1 MASFDM
7 RYDEEDDVLEV
18 TFAVFDERF
27 SRTMPLN
34 DHVFLFTDLGFGAV
48 WGLTFYSFS
57 RLLGVNE
64 TEFSALK
71 ELPDEDI
78 EACLG
83 LLTRPPAS
91 YFFDLND
98 PDNLVARVRT
108 PNIETLVTEAEL

>member
-18 TFAVFDERF
+18 TFAVFDEQF

-34 DHVFLFTDLGFGAV
+34 DHIFIFTDLGFGAV
-48 WGLTFYSFS
+48 WGMTFYSFS

-71 ELPDEDI
+71 ELPVEEI

-83 LLTRPPAS
+83 LLTQPPAS

-98 PDNLVARVRT
+98 PANLVARIRT
-108 PNIETLVTEAEL
+108 PKVETLVAEPE

>member
-34 DHVFLFTDLGFGAV
+34 DHIFLFTDLGFGAV

-57 RLLGVNE
+57 RLLAVNE

-71 ELPDEDI
+71 ELPFEDV

-83 LLTRPPAS
+83 LLSQPPAS
-91 YFFDLND
+91 HFFELND
-98 PDNLVARVRT
+98 PNNLIARVRA
-108 PNIETLVTEAEL
+108 PHLEALVVEPEP